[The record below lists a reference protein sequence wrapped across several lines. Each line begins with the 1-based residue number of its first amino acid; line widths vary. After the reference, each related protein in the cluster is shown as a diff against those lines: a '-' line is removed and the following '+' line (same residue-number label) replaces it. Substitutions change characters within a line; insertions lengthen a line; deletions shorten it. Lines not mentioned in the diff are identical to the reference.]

1 MMTRLPPIPKPRWL
15 RPLTALCLGRK
26 TRCRLTAMKLA
37 FHAMMFHAMA
47 VAFAGEPAAAPPATK
62 SETFFVRFKTVDIF
76 CGPSKDFYTTGS
88 LQRGAAVVVY
98 HRTADGWCAIQPPE
112 GSHDWLAAEQA
123 YLLPGGKKAE
133 VVDAKTP
140 AWIGSSQIGDKQR
153 FRWQV
158 ALQPGQQVEVIGEL
172 EQAIDSDKLRMWYK
186 ILPPPGEY
194 RWIRSEALTSTPPAL
209 REPLEPAADALAKA
223 VDPMIQ
229 PAVAHQAGT
238 STIVLERAE
247 SLPEATP
254 EIPMETVEADPAIIV
269 GSIESGPRVGEYIEG
284 EGIVVE
290 SMPESWS
297 GEAGELPL
305 GALDGEILGE
315 ETLGMV
321 AEGTLCPNCQ
331 QAGCTTCDD
340 SHQLDFLHHWNHLE
354 PSSGPVVHY
363 RPLARILGL
372 IGLSVVEGEPIE
384 ATSCTGHPD
393 CGCQHCARAPMALS
407 PRISDR
413 FSHLPRPGRRSSRS
427 FPRDDWMSNDLPSHR
442 GSSLLESA
450 GSSALASEMDTP
462 TNRRAWNE
470 LGSATA
476 PKSQADWHGLAAD
489 QSPARMDGA
498 GSIHPAWE
506 QRSGEEMPPAA
517 VRGVSANVQPLRFS
531 TPELQRA
538 MADLTRMVAEPMPV
552 WELRGLAGEAQRWID
567 QSSDPIARGEARL
580 LLERIEEFEAVRR
593 RSQGSPENAVAFTP
607 TSPIESISV
616 PAQSVG
622 YQKPLLPSATPS
634 LLGNDHYGTSDQGV
648 QRNPDGTLASDA
660 SGWLVEVFSAQ
671 PGQPA
676 FALTDDYGGL
686 IAYVQPSPGMN
697 LRRYLKQPVGIYG
710 IKGYLP
716 QLSARQIV
724 AERIIRLR

>member
-1 MMTRLPPIPKPRWL
+1 MTRLPLIPGPRWL
-15 RPLTALCLGRK
+15 VSLTTPRLERA
-26 TRCRLTAMKLA
+26 TRCWFAVMKLTFYVLT
-37 FHAMMFHAMA
+37 FHAMTL
-47 VAFAGEPAAAPPATK
+47 AFAGGPTAAPPATK

-76 CGPSKDFYTTGS
+76 CGPSKEFYTTGS
-88 LQRGAAVVVY
+88 LQRGDAVVVY
-98 HRTADGWCAIQPPE
+98 HRTTDGWCAIQPPE

-186 ILPPPGEY
+186 ILPPLGEY
-194 RWIRSEALTSTPPAL
+194 RWVRSEALTSTPPAL
-209 REPLEPAADALAKA
+209 REPPAPAAEVLAEA

-229 PAVAHQAGT
+229 PAVAHQT
-238 STIVLERAE
+238 SAPTVVLERAE
-247 SLPEATP
+247 SLPEPTA

-305 GALDGEILGE
+305 GALDGEVLGE

-321 AEGTLCPNCQ
+321 AENTVCPNCQ
-331 QAGCTTCDD
+331 QAGCTTCDA
-340 SHQLDFLHHWNHLE
+340 SHQLDFLDHWNHIE

-427 FPRDDWMSNDLPSHR
+427 FPRGDWMSNEFPSRR
-442 GSSLLESA
+442 GSSLLEDA
-450 GSSALASEMDTP
+450 EPSALAAAGSDSR
-462 TNRRAWNE
+462 NRESRNEAW
-470 LGSATA
+470 SKSPPDSQTA
-476 PKSQADWHGLAAD
+476 WHGFAD
-489 QSPARMDGA
+489 GQSTASFDDPNSTDPTWGL
-498 GSIHPAWE
+498 
-506 QRSGEEMPPAA
+506 RSGEEMPQAA
-517 VRGVSANVQPLRFS
+517 VRGVNANAQPLRFS

-538 MADLTRMVAEPMPV
+538 MTDLTRMVAEPMPV
-552 WELRGLAGEAQRWID
+552 WELRGLAGQAQRWIE

-580 LLERIEEFEAVRR
+580 LLERIEEFESLRR

-607 TSPIESISV
+607 VSPIESISV

-622 YQKPLLPSATPS
+622 YQKPAPSPTMPS
-634 LLGNDHYGTSDQGV
+634 LSGNSEYAASDQGV